1 MIAPNAQPI
10 IDARLQGLKPDGL
23 VLVSMA
29 GNVLADN
36 QVVRAVPAVTYD
48 WRWVRG
54 LEICVYVDEC
64 CEWVPTLKAIA
75 KQRPAYLAIWNSAAK
90 WGARV
95 FLVPT
100 PEEVE
105 KPMRLWTWELDFLVW
120 LDFQNDDFVACRTY
134 ERDERGMPYA
144 LNP

>member
-10 IDARLQGLKPDGL
+10 VDARLRGLKPDGL
-23 VLVSMA
+23 VLVSMVGHVVA
-29 GNVLADN
+29 ANP
-36 QVVRAVPAVTYD
+36 VVRAVPIAAYD

-54 LEICVYVDEC
+54 LEVCLYIGEHCD
-64 CEWVPTLKAIA
+64 WVETLKAIA
-75 KQRPAYLAIWNSAAK
+75 KQKPAYLAIWNLAAQ

-95 FLVPT
+95 FLVPM

-105 KPMRLWTWELDFLVW
+105 KPMRLWTWELDFLAW
-120 LDFQNDDFVACRTY
+120 LDFQNDDFVASRTY

-144 LNP
+144 INP